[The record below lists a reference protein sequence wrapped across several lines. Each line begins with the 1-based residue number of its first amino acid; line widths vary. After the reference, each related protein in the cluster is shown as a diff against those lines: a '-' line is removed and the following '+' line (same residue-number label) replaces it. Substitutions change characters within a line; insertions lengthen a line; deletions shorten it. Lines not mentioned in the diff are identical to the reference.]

1 MKRLFRDDDRE
12 LFSEVHIIYN
22 AKDIKDINKMLEK
35 EGLEIEFDSRTLGG
49 SDVQEYSIY
58 YNGTEVAKVSRSDDW
73 ALFGTDVYKTRWET
87 EIYDDDGFYEDGGWR
102 EKIKLV
108 YDKIAEEDDS
118 LFKSLA
124 RDL

>member
-1 MKRLFRDDDRE
+1 
-12 LFSEVHIIYN
+12 
-22 AKDIKDINKMLEK
+22 MLEK

-58 YNGTEVAKVSRSDDW
+58 YRGTEVAKVSRSDDW

-87 EIYDDDGFYEDGGWR
+87 EIYDDDEDGGWR

-108 YDKIAEEDDS
+108 YDKVAEENDS

>member
-1 MKRLFRDDDRE
+1 MEKLFRDDDRE

-87 EIYDDDGFYEDGGWR
+87 EIYDDDGFYEDLG
-102 EKIKLV
+102 
-108 YDKIAEEDDS
+108 
-118 LFKSLA
+118 
-124 RDL
+124 